1 MPTNNIKYGCIGHRK
16 RYLSPSKQRKS
27 IFFIFIQ
34 TFFLL
39 FALFFK
45 IFLYLCTHLSK
56 RLDNQ

>member
-1 MPTNNIKYGCIGHRK
+1 MPTNNLKYGCIGHRK
-16 RYLSPSKQRKS
+16 RHLSPSKQRKS

-45 IFLYLCTHLSK
+45 IFL
-56 RLDNQ
+56 